1 MTNAEVLARVV
12 GILPVAYEARRD
24 HSQSEDDLAALFGS
38 LLDDLG
44 AYEGFEFGFGFNSG
58 DPPEAIQDTIQA
70 AFQDALE
77 RVTSKAR
84 EEFAMFVAAFTY
96 AYNEL
101 AIEYEAARPDAD
113 LPGLLRRLGIRSAED
128 GG

>member
-12 GILPVAYEARRD
+12 GILTVAYEARRD

-58 DPPEAIQDTIQA
+58 DPPEAIQDT
-70 AFQDALE
+70 
-77 RVTSKAR
+77 
-84 EEFAMFVAAFTY
+84 MFVAAFTY
-96 AYNEL
+96 AFNEL
-101 AIEYEAARPDAD
+101 ALEYEAARPDAD
-113 LPGLLRRLGIRSAED
+113 VPSLLRRLGIQSAED